1 MIKPPPLKSGDKVA
15 LVAPAK
21 TLEKSYL
28 QQAVETVGNF
38 DVEVIR
44 GNALD
49 QQHFQFAGTDEQR
62 LTDLQRVLDDEHIK
76 AIFCLRGGH
85 GTYRLLHKLNFTRF
99 SRYPKWIIGFS
110 DITYLHVR
118 IQQIGFCSLH
128 GAMPMNYARHNEE
141 TEPVNTIK
149 QILQHEAIT
158 YDITPN
164 PLNKTGQTQGI
175 IVGGNLSVLY
185 GLQATPYEL
194 DTTHKILFLE
204 DVGESLYHI
213 DRMMMNM
220 LYSGKLDRL
229 KGLVIG
235 EFNQLK
241 DEKKD
246 YGMSAYE
253 IIQEKVK
260 PFNYPVL
267 FGFPA
272 GHMPRNLAFCLGS
285 QIRMDVNDQ
294 SVKFIQ

>member
-1 MIKPPPLKSGDKVA
+1 MIKPPPLKSGDKVV

-21 TLEKSYL
+21 TLEKQYL

-38 DVEVIR
+38 DVNVIR

-62 LTDLQRVLDDEHIK
+62 FRDLQSALDDEHIK

-110 DITYLHVR
+110 DITYLHARV
-118 IQQIGFCSLH
+118 QQIGFCSLH
-128 GAMPMNYARHNEE
+128 GAMPMNYARHSEE
-141 TEPVNTIK
+141 TEPIDRIK
-149 QILQHEAIT
+149 QLLQHETIT
-158 YDITPN
+158 YDIAPN
-164 PLNKTGQTQGI
+164 PFNKTGQTQGV

-194 DTTHKILFLE
+194 DTTNKILFLE

-220 LYSGKLDRL
+220 FHSGKLDLL

-253 IIQEKVK
+253 IIQEKVAA
-260 PFNYPVL
+260 FNYPVL

-272 GHMPRNLAFCLGS
+272 GHIPRNLPVCMGS
-285 QIRMDVNDQ
+285 EATINVDHQ
-294 SVKFIQ
+294 SVQFIQ